1 MSCDFHSSNEENDD
15 DCELPYINYD
25 YAYSMLG
32 QLIDYCS
39 DDSKSKN
46 LIYLYN
52 LKSNWEKLYIINK
65 ANKSVQTKMNVDFKN
80 T

>member
-52 LKSNWEKLYIINK
+52 LKSN
-65 ANKSVQTKMNVDFKN
+65 
-80 T
+80 